1 MTPARHLLTELR
13 RHGVRVVV
21 DGDAL
26 RLSGPRRPPEPL
38 LARVREEKPALLRLL
53 RTPEGPAPSPL
64 AGAIVLRIADVFGP
78 GCAVLAGPLD
88 TPAPPRASRGGRRH
102 A

>member
-13 RHGVRVVV
+13 RHGVRIAV

-38 LARVREEKPALLRLL
+38 LVRVRAEKPALLRLL
-53 RTPEGPAPSPL
+53 RPESPKPSAL
-64 AGAIVLRIADVFGP
+64 AGAVVLRIADVFGP
-78 GCAVLAGPLD
+78 GCALLVGPLD
-88 TPAPPRASRGGRRH
+88 TPAPSRASRGGRRR